1 MLLSVA
7 AVCAFLAHDPLLV
20 LLGQRGSR
28 AVREQGAQA
37 RRWFAT
43 SALAAA
49 VCGAGA
55 VVTMPPPTRVAL
67 IVPSALA
74 LVLAAL
80 ILTRREHSMAGETLT
95 ALTLSSLAWPTAM
108 ASGASIAAAVTCALV
123 FAVALVA
130 GTVSVRA
137 VIMHTRQPPA
147 IGSRV
152 MAAALS
158 LCSVAALAGLPR
170 AGIIA
175 AGGSFA
181 ALPMC
186 GLACVLV
193 AFPPSARHLRRVGW
207 ALVSATTATSGIL
220 IGLLR

>member
-1 MLLSVA
+1 
-7 AVCAFLAHDPLLV
+7 VCAFLAHEPLLV
-20 LLGQRGSR
+20 LLGQRGAR
-28 AVREQGAQA
+28 AAREQRTQA
-37 RRWFAT
+37 WRWFAT
-43 SALAAA
+43 SAFAAA

-55 VVTMPPPTRVAL
+55 FVTMSPAARVAL
-67 IVPSALA
+67 IVPVALA
-74 LVLAAL
+74 VVLAAL
-80 ILTRREHSMAGETLT
+80 ILSRREHSAAGETLT

-108 ASGASIAAAVTCALV
+108 AAGASMAIAVTCALV
-123 FAVALVA
+123 FAVALIA
-130 GTVSVRA
+130 GTLSVRA

-152 MAAALS
+152 MTAAWS
-158 LCSVAALAGLPR
+158 LCSVAALAGLSR

-175 AGGSFA
+175 AGGPFA

-207 ALVSATTATSGIL
+207 ALVTATTATAGIL